1 MTRDEESHDGL
12 AGTTWVRSLLLP
24 LVVLVVAVAVVSGL
38 VLGGVVRG
46 ERTYEDRSGTSTTQ
60 PTVLIEPR
68 IRRGWCV

>member
-1 MTRDEESHDGL
+1 VTRDEESHDGSVR
-12 AGTTWVRSLLLP
+12 AEWVRSLLLP

>member
-1 MTRDEESHDGL
+1 M
-12 AGTTWVRSLLLP
+12 LP

-46 ERTYEDRSGTSTTQ
+46 ERTYDDGSGTSTTQ